1 MTRAPRPALHITSIT
16 TRDGSPVSTALTR
29 ALASADPVTAFDA
42 RCDVRDAKRQERL
55 TAQGMTHSRCDRCDT
70 RRVLAWES
78 GECTEHDPNT
88 DSGMC
93 EGIYRPAPDSLS
105 LSDGLGG
112 VAQVRY
118 STNGAR
124 V

>member
-1 MTRAPRPALHITSIT
+1 MTRAAHPPLYLKSIT
-16 TRDGSPVSTALTR
+16 TRDGSSVSAALTR

-42 RCDVRDAKRQERL
+42 RCEVRDARRQERL
-55 TAQGMTHSRCDRCDT
+55 AAQGMTHSRCDRCNR
-70 RRVLAWES
+70 RRVLSWEG

-93 EGIYRPAPDSLS
+93 EGIYRAAPDTLS
-105 LSDGLGG
+105 LSNGLGG

-118 STNGAR
+118 SVNGAR